1 MAQARTLHVRCTTW
15 DQVDVFTTRKLRKGK
30 LLSMKVPFEAKQGSP
45 VTLGLE
51 LPNQLVVA
59 IDGIVQ
65 RASLVE
71 GEQPPRTWIEI
82 ELTGLT
88 DEVLARIRTMGAEA
102 KNEQKTNPGAS
113 DNDKTPA
120 PLRRRAQTPA
130 PTAEQLPADER
141 ELFQHLSGE
150 LRRLRSAAVHDVL
163 GVAVD
168 AEPEQI
174 RASWKNLVRRH
185 HPDLVARRGA
195 PAISHLAEELTILS
209 NRAYDRLRAALV
221 VEGRSTIVGPTLS
234 TPPGWLVGFDDIA
247 SGDGS
252 VGPRVSQPRLTR
264 VPESTPRPRTTPSIP
279 PSTIQGGEAFE
290 QRARVMLGQGDAG
303 NAREVLAAALV
314 VYPKSKALRSLY
326 YVATAL
332 VALGAGEVMLATSQL
347 ETALAHHDQCIEA
360 AQLLDH
366 VRKFG
371 ADRNDDMRRVFL

>member
-1 MAQARTLHVRCTTW
+1 MPPARTLHVRCTTW
-15 DQVDVFTTRKLRKGK
+15 EQVETFTTRKLRKGK
-30 LLSMKVPFEAKQGSP
+30 LLSMKVPFAANVGAP

-59 IDGIVQ
+59 IDGVVQ
-65 RASLVE
+65 RASVVE
-71 GEQPPRTWIEI
+71 GEVPVRTWIEI

-88 DEVLARIRTMGAEA
+88 DEVLARIRSMAADARGDQE
-102 KNEQKTNPGAS
+102 
-113 DNDKTPA
+113 KTPA
-120 PLRRRAQTPA
+120 PIRQRAQTPL

-141 ELFQHLSGE
+141 ALFQHLSGE

-163 GVAVD
+163 GVAHD

-174 RASWKNLVRRH
+174 RSSWKNLIRRH

-195 PAISHLAEELTILS
+195 PAITHLAEELTILS
-209 NRAYDRLRAALV
+209 NRAYDRLRAAV
-221 VEGRSTIVGPTLS
+221 VAEGRGQIVGPTLT

-252 VGPRVSQPRLTR
+252 VGPRASQPRLTR
-264 VPESTPRPRTTPSIP
+264 VPDATPRPKTTPSIP
-279 PSTIQGGEAFE
+279 PTNIQGGEAFE
-290 QRARVMLGQGDAG
+290 QRARAMLGQGDAS

-332 VALGAGEVMLATSQL
+332 VALADNEIMLATSQL
-347 ETALAHHDQCIEA
+347 ETALAHHEQCIEA
-360 AQLLDH
+360 AALLEH
-366 VRKFG
+366 VKKYG
-371 ADRNDDMRRVFL
+371 ASHLDDARRVFL